1 MDNFKA
7 IYKILKELEK
17 HMGDDNFS
25 LSCISAEKLKLPY
38 GRWEQILILM
48 QDDGYIKGLVV
59 DRTTES
65 PLRHI
70 VEPVFPQITIKGLE
84 SCGKQSYGKS
94 KRSIKNGG
102 RNHQLIFG

>member
-25 LSCISAEKLKLPY
+25 PSCISAEKLKLPY

-84 SCGKQSYGKS
+84 YLVENSLMAKAKEALKMAGE
-94 KRSIKNGG
+94 IIN
-102 RNHQLIFG
+102 

>member
-7 IYKILKELEK
+7 VYRILKELEK

-25 LSCISAEKLKLPY
+25 PSCISAEKLKLPY
-38 GRWEQILILM
+38 GRWEPLWILL

-70 VEPVFPQITIKGLE
+70 VKPIFPQITLKGLE
-84 SCGKQSYGKS
+84 YLTENSLMAKAKEALKMVGE
-94 KRSIKNGG
+94 I
-102 RNHQLIFG
+102 I